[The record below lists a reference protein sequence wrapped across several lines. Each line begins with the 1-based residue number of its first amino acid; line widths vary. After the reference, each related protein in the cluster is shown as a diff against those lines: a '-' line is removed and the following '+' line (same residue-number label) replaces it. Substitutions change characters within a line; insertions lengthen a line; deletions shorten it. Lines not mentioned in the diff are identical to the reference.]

1 MHRSLGSI
9 LLALFCLMLL
19 TSCQGTCQVNPC
31 NPCII
36 GQPVPPCCPNPMVCT
51 VQICKEPIICTIHE
65 RNRRIAYLTQ
75 HGVKIIHVG
84 ETITVVL
91 PSDKLFYPDSANLNP
106 CFVPVLKVTSD
117 FIFCYEKMS
126 VRITAYT
133 DNLCSPYRDQVLTQA
148 QAQTIAKTL
157 WCNGIDAR
165 LLFAVGYGPDFPI
178 AANSTCEGRVQN
190 RRVEICFRYIPPYA
204 PGC

>member
-1 MHRSLGSI
+1 MPRKIWSM
-9 LLALFCLMLL
+9 LFTLFFTVIL
-19 TSCQGTCQVNPC
+19 TSCGCQTNVC

-36 GQPVPPCCPNPMVCT
+36 GAPVPPVCPTPLVCT
-51 VQICKEPIICTIHE
+51 VQICKEPIICTIPE

-106 CFVPVLKVTSD
+106 CYIPVLKVASD
-117 FIFCYEKMS
+117 FIFCYEKMT
-126 VRITAYT
+126 VRIGAYT
-133 DNLCSPYRDQVLTQA
+133 DCMCSPFRNSVLTQA

-165 LLFAVGYGPDFPI
+165 LLFAVGYGSDFPI
-178 AANSTCEGRVQN
+178 AANGTCQGRMQN

-204 PGC
+204 PSC

>member
-1 MHRSLGSI
+1 MQQRLWTFI
-9 LLALFCLMLL
+9 FVIATLLL
-19 TSCQGTCQVNPC
+19 TSCSTCQVDPC

-36 GQPVPPCCPNPMVCT
+36 GQPVPPCCPNPLVCT
-51 VQICKEPIICTIHE
+51 VQICKEPIVCTITE

-75 HGVKIIHVG
+75 HGVKILHVG

-91 PSDKLFYPDSANLNP
+91 PSDKLFYPDSANLIP
-106 CFVPVLKVTSD
+106 CFIPVLKVASD
-117 FIFCYEKMS
+117 FIFCYEKIS
-126 VRITAYT
+126 VRVAAYT
-133 DNLCSPYRDQVLTQA
+133 DNLCSPFRNQVLTQA

-165 LLFAVGYGPDFPI
+165 LLIPLGYGSDFPI
-178 AANSTCEGRVQN
+178 ANNATCSGRTQN